1 MRRRAQLQRLVFDKP
16 GAAGDKIVLARAMRS
31 RPTEAEAILWAA
43 LRRRCL
49 GGWKFRRQQVIAGYI
64 VDFYCAPLWL
74 AVEVDGEVHRRRCA
88 QDQQRDE
95 DLAALGV
102 RIVRLLNCDVIER
115 LDAVLDELTRC
126 CERIA
131 DGCFFSPP
139 LRGGKGGMGGR

>member
-1 MRRRAQLQRLVFDKP
+1 
-16 GAAGDKIVLARAMRS
+16 
-31 RPTEAEAILWAA
+31 
-43 LRRRCL
+43 
-49 GGWKFRRQQVIAGYI
+49 
-64 VDFYCAPLWL
+64 
-74 AVEVDGEVHRRRCA
+74 VHRRRHA

-131 DGCFFSPP
+131 DGCFLFPP
-139 LRGGKGGMGGR
+139 LRGGKGGMEGR